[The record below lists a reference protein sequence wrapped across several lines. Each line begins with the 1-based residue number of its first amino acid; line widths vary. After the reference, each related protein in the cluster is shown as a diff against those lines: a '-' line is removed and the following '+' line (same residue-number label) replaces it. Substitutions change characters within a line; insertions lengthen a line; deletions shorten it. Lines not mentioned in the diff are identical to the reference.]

1 LDDEE
6 TIKLYAAA
14 EFAAINRAK
23 TFNIPQNTFQFPA
36 GSMVF
41 REGEMGDS
49 MYIIMEGEIQISKAL
64 SDGSSRVLHVM
75 GKGDFFGEM
84 SLIDRKK
91 RSATAI
97 VSQSCTLIRIPEDFI
112 LRFIEKNPHFVIKML
127 NTFVSR
133 LRNANRIIERTMV
146 NNPNQ
151 VVLEGIREYGK
162 LHGWPVFTGTKV
174 NIRDFS
180 AWANYRLGIPESKIP
195 SIVEKLVASGKL
207 SPAATSDQEV
217 VVPDFA

>member
-1 LDDEE
+1 MDDEE

-14 EFAAINRAK
+14 DFVAVSKARS
-23 TFNIPQNTFQFPA
+23 FNIPQNTFQFPVGA
-36 GSMVF
+36 MVF

-49 MYIIMEGEIQISKAL
+49 MYIILEGEIQIAKAL

-84 SLIDRKK
+84 ALIDRKK

-146 NNPNQ
+146 TNPHQ
-151 VVLEGIREYGK
+151 VVLEGLREYGK
-162 LHGWPVFTGTKV
+162 LHGIAVFTGTKITV
-174 NIRDFS
+174 RDFS
-180 AWANYRLGIPESKIP
+180 SWANYRLGIPENKIP
-195 SIVEKLVASGKL
+195 SIVEKLLASGKL
-207 SPAATSDQEV
+207 SPAASGNLEV
-217 VVPDFA
+217 VIPNLA